1 MSKHGC
7 VRSSLR
13 EDFPVRKRYYNKKL
27 YLRILRTWIL
37 VSSYKSSHWCQWR
50 LTTSVSF
57 MPSWDAKQ
65 LFIIF
70 QTSSQHIL
78 HNKIASESSSKKL
91 GSNSIKADV
100 SCFQL
105 NVNVL
110 LTCLTARIQ
119 EIRPAGPCSS
129 VLQLLDVPVTSSRI
143 RPQIAAHHG
152 HEHSGE

>member
-1 MSKHGC
+1 
-7 VRSSLR
+7 
-13 EDFPVRKRYYNKKL
+13 
-27 YLRILRTWIL
+27 
-37 VSSYKSSHWCQWR
+37 
-50 LTTSVSF
+50 

-70 QTSSQHIL
+70 QTGSQHIL

-100 SCFQL
+100 SCSQL

-119 EIRPAGPCSS
+119 EIRPAGPCSP
-129 VLQLLDVPVTSSRI
+129 VLQLLDVAVISSRI

-152 HEHSGE
+152 HEHGGEQNARLFPASAAAHLRHHRHGNRRLRYAELIHPTLSTHR